1 MPAAF
6 TYANAH
12 SGISAVAHYALN
24 CVGVTSTSGT
34 SDRQD
39 GPLEMHGKQS
49 GNAQRYAKRRRLRAA
64 RTNHS
69 SGYFGSYTSHRQL
82 QTCNFT
88 QRGRQRAIL
97 ARYAAMQTPKDEQ
110 DGAVVSCTRK
120 QCAATPEGEETSSL
134 WRR

>member
-12 SGISAVAHYALN
+12 SGISAVAHYASN
-24 CVGVTSTSGT
+24 CVEVTSTSGT

-69 SGYFGSYTSHRQL
+69 SGYFGSYISSSVTDRLKFLRLVFERSPTATVEVSFR
-82 QTCNFT
+82 NFIS
-88 QRGRQRAIL
+88 RESIVAH
-97 ARYAAMQTPKDEQ
+97 
-110 DGAVVSCTRK
+110 
-120 QCAATPEGEETSSL
+120 
-134 WRR
+134 